1 VKTSA
6 PKTIHDQADAVLA
19 PIRIIGIGNGLR
31 GDDAVGLVVARC
43 LRDLVGPH
51 VQVVE
56 ADGPCLNLLDLM
68 EGAEKV
74 VLVDAASGSGPE
86 GLIHRFEATAGPI
99 GREVFPTSTH
109 AIGLA
114 EAIEIGRALG
124 RLPAVMLVYGI
135 EISGTTIGNGLTMAV
150 SAAVE
155 EVAARILREVDIECD
170 SLARKQ
176 GEP

>member
-6 PKTIHDQADAVLA
+6 SKTIHDQADAALA

-31 GDDAVGLVVARC
+31 GDDAVGLVVARR
-43 LRDLVGPH
+43 LRDLVGPP
-51 VQVVE
+51 VQVME
-56 ADGPCLNLLDLM
+56 AEGPSLDLLDLM

-74 VLVDAASGSGPE
+74 VLIDAASGSGPE

-99 GREVFPTSTH
+99 GREIFPTSTH

-135 EISGTTIGNGLTMAV
+135 EICVATIGSSLSPAV

-155 EVAARILREVDIECD
+155 GVILRILREVDTECD